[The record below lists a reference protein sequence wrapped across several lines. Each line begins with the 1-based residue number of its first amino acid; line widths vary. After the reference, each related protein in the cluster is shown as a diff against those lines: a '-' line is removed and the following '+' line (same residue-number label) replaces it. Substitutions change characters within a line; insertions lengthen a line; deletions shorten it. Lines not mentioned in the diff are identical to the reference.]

1 MVAMRSSEVRLRLV
15 GGLLAAALLWGAA
28 ATAAQAA
35 WIWVEGESPVK
46 STMNRHPWWYDLVKK
61 DQFSGGDFISN
72 FNKDKPG
79 EADYAFEAPEAGKY
93 EFWVRANPLMAKL
106 SYKLNDADW
115 VLIDLGKNQVGNT
128 NVAADGKPD
137 LRFIA
142 WVKVGQAALKKG
154 ANTIAFRM
162 HSENSNHGYLDCFVF
177 STEPFTPMGT
187 FKPDQLAAA
196 QKRLAE
202 ENKGWVPFAPKIDPF
217 QDGAAMDL
225 RGLNEKQAGDGG
237 FLAVKDGRF
246 VHSKTGQPVR
256 FWAVNGP
263 PNDTKDRQT
272 LRQIA
277 RMLAKHGVNM
287 VRVHGRVC
295 DDNGEV
301 DLALVQRLQVIV
313 EEMKAE
319 GIYTHPSIYFPLWL
333 KPKAGTAWLAGYDG
347 KTVPFAALFF
357 NKDFQK
363 QYQGWWKG
371 LLTTP
376 AEGSGKPLTDEP
388 AVSTVEII
396 NEDSFFFWTFTEK
409 GLPDPELRILEGMF
423 GEWLKKKYT
432 TLDAAFEAWK
442 GLKLPR
448 DAPAEGRVAFRHLW
462 NMFKEKT
469 ARDKDTTAFLL
480 DVQRGFYADTVKFL
494 RGLGFKGLVTCSNWT
509 TASAEVF
516 GPIEK
521 YSYTVGDFIDRHGY
535 FGCNEKGDSAEW
547 SMRDGH
553 TYADRSSLRFEP
565 EEPGKPL
572 QFTHPVMDPHY
583 AGVPSMISETTYCRP
598 NRYRTEAMLVYAAY
612 GALQDSDAIVHFA
625 LDSATWAVKPG
636 FFMQPWTL
644 MSPAMMGQSPA
655 AAVIYR
661 QGLVAPGDVLVDLKL
676 NVKDMLDLKG
686 TPLPPEAA
694 FDELRLK
701 DVPKGLEIQPGNV
714 IDPLVHL
721 AGRANVTFTT
731 EAGQATLKDLS
742 PFVDRSAKTVT
753 STTGQVKLD
762 YAKGVMTVNAPAAQA
777 VNGALKAAGSVQL
790 KDLTVTSGMEL
801 GCIIAV
807 GLDGKPIAESKRILV
822 QVMSEEKNGNFQ
834 TEPVGPT
841 GKQIKSI
848 GQDPWMVKEF
858 QGTLKFKHAGAA
870 ALKVTALD
878 FNGYPV
884 KELGPAGEIKLAP
897 DTMYY
902 LIAP

>member
-1 MVAMRSSEVRLRLV
+1 MVVTESSKLRLMLIA
-15 GGLLAAALLWGAA
+15 GLLAAATFLSS
-28 ATAAQAA
+28 ATAAQAG
-35 WIWVEGESPVK
+35 WIWVEGEKPVK
-46 STMNRHPWWYDLVKK
+46 STMNRHPWWYDQVKK

-72 FNKDKPG
+72 FNKDKVG
-79 EADYAFEAPEAGKY
+79 EAEYAVEAPEAGKY

-115 VLIDLGKNQVGNT
+115 VLIDLGKDQVGNT

-142 WVKVGQAALKKG
+142 WAKVGQVALKKG
-154 ANTIAFRM
+154 ENAIAFRM

-177 STEPFTPMGT
+177 SIEPFTPMGI
-187 FKPDQLAAA
+187 FKPNQLAAA
-196 QKRLAE
+196 QKRIAE
-202 ENKGWVPFAPKIDPF
+202 ENKGWLPFAPKADPF
-217 QDGAAMDL
+217 EAGAATDL
-225 RGLNEKQAGDGG
+225 RSLNEKNAGDGG
-237 FLAVKDGRF
+237 FLAVKDGKF

-263 PNDTKDRQT
+263 PNDAKDRQAI
-272 LRQIA
+272 RQIA

-295 DDNGEV
+295 DENGEV
-301 DLALVQRLQVIV
+301 DMALIKRLHTIV
-313 EEMKAE
+313 EEMKAD

-333 KPKAGTAWLAGYDG
+333 HPKAGTPWLEGYDG
-347 KTVPFAALFF
+347 KKVPFAALYF
-357 NKDFQK
+357 NKGFQK
-363 QYQGWWKG
+363 QYQGWWKA
-371 LLTTP
+371 LLTTA
-376 AEGSGKPLTDEP
+376 AEGSGKALVEEP

-396 NEDSFFFWTFTEK
+396 NEDSFFFWTFADK
-409 GLPDPELRILEGMF
+409 SIPDPQLRILEGMF
-423 GEWLKKKYT
+423 GDWLKKKYT

-442 GLKLPR
+442 GQKIAR
-448 DAPAEGRVAFRHLW
+448 DAAAEGRVGFRPLW
-462 NMFKEKT
+462 NIFNEKT
-469 ARDKDTTAFLL
+469 ARDKDTVAFLL
-480 DVQRGFYADTVKFL
+480 DVQRGFYQDTVKFL
-494 RGLGFKGLVTCSNWT
+494 HGLGYKGLITCSNWT
-509 TASAEVF
+509 TASAEVL

-572 QFTHPVMDPHY
+572 QFAHPVMDPHY

-598 NRYRTEAMLVYAAY
+598 NRYRTEGMLVYAAY
-612 GALQDSDAIVHFA
+612 GALQDSDAIVNFA

-655 AAVIYR
+655 AAMIYR

-701 DVPKGLEIQPGNV
+701 DVPKGLEVKPGNV

-721 AGRANVTFTT
+721 AGRANVTFTA

-742 PFVDRSAKTVT
+742 PFVDRAGKTVT
-753 STTGQVKLD
+753 SPRRPGRQRGPEGGRYRGTQGPDRHVEHGTRLHRGGEPRWQ
-762 YAKGVMTVNAPAAQA
+762 
-777 VNGALKAAGSVQL
+777 AAGRVEEDPPASHVR
-790 KDLTVTSGMEL
+790 GEEREL
-801 GCIIAV
+801 PDRARRGHEQTDQEHRAGPV
-807 GLDGKPIAESKRILV
+807 DDQGTPGHGEV
-822 QVMSEEKNGNFQ
+822 QVPRRRRDEGDGPGLQRLPGEGDWDCRRDQ
-834 TEPVGPT
+834 ARPRHDVLPGRPVTGPRAS
-841 GKQIKSI
+841 Q
-848 GQDPWMVKEF
+848 
-858 QGTLKFKHAGAA
+858 
-870 ALKVTALD
+870 
-878 FNGYPV
+878 
-884 KELGPAGEIKLAP
+884 
-897 DTMYY
+897 
-902 LIAP
+902 